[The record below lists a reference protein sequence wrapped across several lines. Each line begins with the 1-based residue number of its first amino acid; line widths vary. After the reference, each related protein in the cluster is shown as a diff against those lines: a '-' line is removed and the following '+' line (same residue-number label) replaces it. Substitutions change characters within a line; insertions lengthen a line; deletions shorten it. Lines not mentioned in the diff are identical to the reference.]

1 MDEVF
6 GSPKMQRQTL
16 RVNQRRGIKQ
26 HFGYNTNLGYKSKA
40 EPSVVSWSNRG
51 RGVQG
56 ESVTLLQQS
65 SLCEETGNQYN
76 LIFEGYK

>member
-26 HFGYNTNLGYKSKA
+26 HFDFNNNLGYKSKA
-40 EPSVVSWSNRG
+40 NPSVVSWSNRG
-51 RGVQG
+51 KGVQG
-56 ESVTLLQQS
+56 ESVNSQNVASKLVVRR
-65 SLCEETGNQYN
+65 NW
-76 LIFEGYK
+76 KPV

>member
-6 GSPKMQRQTL
+6 GSPKLQRQTL

-26 HFGYNTNLGYKSKA
+26 HFGYNANLGYKSKA

-56 ESVTLLQQS
+56 ESVNSQNVAS
-65 SLCEETGNQYN
+65 KFIVRRNW
-76 LIFEGYK
+76 KPV

>member
-6 GSPKMQRQTL
+6 GSPKMQRQPL

-26 HFGYNTNLGYKSKA
+26 HFDFNTNLGYKSKA

-56 ESVTLLQQS
+56 ESVNSQNVAS
-65 SLCEETGNQYN
+65 KFIVRKNWKP
-76 LIFEGYK
+76 I

>member
-40 EPSVVSWSNRG
+40 EPSVVSWQNRG

-56 ESVTLLQQS
+56 ESV
-65 SLCEETGNQYN
+65 NAHN
-76 LIFEGYK
+76 PAAAKLIVRRNWKQV

>member
-26 HFGYNTNLGYKSKA
+26 HFGFNTNLGYKSKA

-56 ESVTLLQQS
+56 ESVNSQNVNSKFIVRKNWKPL
-65 SLCEETGNQYN
+65 
-76 LIFEGYK
+76 

>member
-40 EPSVVSWSNRG
+40 EPSPFTPYGIRSIKRVFHLKKFMTFLPSA
-51 RGVQG
+51 
-56 ESVTLLQQS
+56 
-65 SLCEETGNQYN
+65 
-76 LIFEGYK
+76 

>member
-26 HFGYNTNLGYKSKA
+26 HFGFNTNLGYKSKA
-40 EPSVVSWSNRG
+40 EPSVVSWANRG
-51 RGVQG
+51 KGVQG
-56 ESVTLLQQS
+56 ESVNSQNVNSKFIVRKNWKPL
-65 SLCEETGNQYN
+65 
-76 LIFEGYK
+76 

>member
-26 HFGYNTNLGYKSKA
+26 HFAFNPNLGYKSKA
-40 EPSVVSWSNRG
+40 EPSVVTWNNRG

-56 ESVTLLQQS
+56 ESVNSQNVAS
-65 SLCEETGNQYN
+65 KFVVRRNR
-76 LIFEGYK
+76 KPV

>member
-26 HFGYNTNLGYKSKA
+26 HFGFNTNLGYKSKA
-40 EPSVVSWSNRG
+40 EPSVVSWANRG

-56 ESVTLLQQS
+56 ESVNSQNVNSKFIVRRNWKPL
-65 SLCEETGNQYN
+65 
-76 LIFEGYK
+76 